1 MEVKFFRPFFVN
13 VDFSVQNLFVNL
25 QVCKVSEK
33 GTLLRKIGF
42 GTYAVIVFPIIAA
55 IWLLYPTYRA
65 WELEQERE
73 QVAQDSAALA
83 QFEQEYGETLRELK
97 LRRLK
102 LGLDLRG
109 GMYITLEVDV
119 IRLLE
124 ESAQR
129 DAIDDVFRTVIQK
142 TREEAERSDEPVL
155 DIFLR
160 YFDQIARPKGR
171 TLFSYFEF
179 GDVRDLTEEDIID
192 RLEQNIESAVD
203 QAMEIIRQRIDKYG
217 VSEPSIQ
224 KQGGRRIVLE
234 LPGVTNEKEV
244 RQLLQTTA
252 RLEFHLLRQNV
263 EIVQAFAQVDEL
275 LRLEQQGKD
284 TASAATPGG
293 GEQDTTAKVV
303 PQDTVTAGTEAADTA
318 KMSDTT
324 NPYAGLSEEEA
335 REAYRRD
342 HPFTSLFVTYYID
355 RDNNRYVPIDY
366 VRKNFPE
373 GEYYFEILESNIPQ
387 FEAILQRPDVIR
399 IIGTDYMIAL
409 AAKPRRETEGS
420 PQRVYPF
427 YVLKAEPELT
437 GEVIVDARATFDP
450 TTNSPIVL
458 MTMNADGAERWARI
472 TGANVGK
479 RIAIVLDG
487 RVYSAPVVQTRI
499 TGGRSQITG
508 LSSIQEARLLEI
520 VLKAGALK
528 APVKII
534 EERVVGPSLG
544 EDSIRRGLVAS
555 LAALGLV
562 VIFMGVYYSFAGLIA
577 DLTLFLNLLLIL
589 AMLAA
594 FGGTLTLPGI
604 AGLILTIGMAVDAN
618 ILIYERAREEL
629 YRGRTIRAAIDE
641 GFRKA
646 LSAILDSNITT
657 FISGLILFYFGS
669 GPIQGFA
676 VTLMIGI
683 VMTLFT
689 VLVVGRAIFQILLAR
704 GAQTIDLGQP
714 KVAAAE

>member
-1 MEVKFFRPFFVN
+1 M
-13 VDFSVQNLFVNL
+13 
-25 QVCKVSEK
+25 
-33 GTLLRKIGF
+33 RKIGF
-42 GTYAVIVFPIIAA
+42 GTYVVIIFPIIAA

-65 WELEQERE
+65 WELEKEKE
-73 QVAQDSAALA
+73 QLAQDSAALA
-83 QFEQEYGETLRELK
+83 QFEKEYGETLRELK

-119 IRLLE
+119 LRLLE

-129 DAIDDVFRTVIQK
+129 DAIDEVFQEVMRRTQQE
-142 TREEAERSDEPVL
+142 TEQSDEPVL

-179 GDVRDLTEEDIID
+179 GDVRDLTEEDIIE
-192 RLEQNIESAVD
+192 RLEQNIEDAVD

-275 LRLEQQGKD
+275 LRLEQAAKEPAD
-284 TASAATPGG
+284 TGSQEGTVTV
-293 GEQDTTAKVV
+293 QKQVDTTG
-303 PQDTVTAGTEAADTA
+303 QRADTA
-318 KMSDTT
+318 KADTITQSDTT

-335 REAYRRD
+335 REAYQRD

-355 RDNNRYVPIDY
+355 RENNQYVPIDY

-387 FEAILQRPDVIR
+387 FEAILQRPDVMR

-409 AAKPRRETEGS
+409 AAKPRAETEGS

-508 LSSIQEARLLEI
+508 LASIQEARLLEI

-544 EDSIRRGLVAS
+544 EDSIRRGLTAS
-555 LAALGLV
+555 LIALALV
-562 VIFMGVYYSFAGLIA
+562 ILFMVVYYSFAGIIA
-577 DLTLFLNLLLIL
+577 DLTLFLNLLLVL

-629 YRGRTIRAAIDE
+629 YKGRTIRAAIDE

-689 VLVVGRAIFQILLAR
+689 VLVVGRSIFQILLAR
-704 GAQTIDLGQP
+704 GVQTINLGQP
-714 KVAAAE
+714 KVAAAK